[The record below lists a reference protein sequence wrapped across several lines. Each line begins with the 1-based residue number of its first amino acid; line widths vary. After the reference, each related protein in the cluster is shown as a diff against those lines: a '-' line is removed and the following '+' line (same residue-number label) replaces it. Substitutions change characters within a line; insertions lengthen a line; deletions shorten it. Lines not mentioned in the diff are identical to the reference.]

1 MKTLNS
7 FIVLFLF
14 FCSIQATNISHYAI
28 TDYTVKDGL
37 GHGLVNDIIQ
47 DRQGLL
53 WFATWNGLSCFDGYR
68 FKNYKS
74 YSNDKVIFSNDRIL
88 SLKEDSF
95 GFLWILCY
103 DNSVYRFD
111 PTNETFI
118 AVETLGDQ
126 ENFVAIE
133 AFSSGV
139 VWLKKNDGTAVRV
152 FSDLQ
157 TRKLSINRFPYL
169 YKSYGV
175 RKINRVYQDKSLQE
189 WILTDNGI
197 YSLESVKHILA
208 KQKQDDSRNV
218 AFYSIIEKEDC
229 FILGSEKGNL
239 WKCHK
244 GSNLFWLKRIDTQAN
259 IVDIRRYG
267 SDTYIYVTD
276 TDGFFIEKGQQII
289 HVCKENYSKLP
300 DDKIHD
306 LYIDGY
312 GLIWINHSTFGI
324 SMFDIQKNEV
334 TYFLIHDEY
343 GNPLMT
349 ETGAIVFEDKND
361 ILWIHPKGGGFSY
374 YDRENN
380 QLIPFNTIKD
390 KYMWRSNDRCY
401 CATIDRQGNLWLSTQ
416 MGGLKKIIFQHNPFQ
431 LLSLDNYDINS
442 ARNEIRA
449 LYVDKE
455 QRIWIGTRN
464 MEIILLD
471 KHKKKLGYLSRSGK
485 IVQKEREDI
494 KIGKVYN
501 IFQDNKGIFWLS
513 TKGNG
518 IFRLQPQSDGGF
530 AVEHYCYD
538 NSDKYSLSNDNVY
551 FIFQDS
557 FDRIWVATYGGGI
570 NLIEKRADGK
580 IYFINY
586 RNRLSQYPIDKFYKV
601 RHITEDSHK
610 RIWISTTS
618 GLLMFDAS
626 YSQPE
631 EISFSSFCHM
641 ADQRNSLSNNDVH
654 MTLCLENGQIFAAT
668 YGGGMTEII
677 NTETEKITFKNYSAR
692 DGLVA
697 DIVYAIY
704 PDTTGHLWLVTEKGV
719 IKFSLSEK
727 TFEYYE
733 NEFFMFNIQ
742 FSEGIASYSEG
753 EILIGTNRG
762 LFYFSPENIFK
773 NTFIPP
779 IYFSSLQLDDKVL
792 SARDSSCILINS
804 INACKSVKIPHSTHM
819 ITIKFAAL
827 DMSDTENILYAYKL
841 EGFDKEFRTGVKRQ
855 EAIYTNLPHGK
866 YVFHLKSTNSEGVWV
881 DNERT
886 LAIEI
891 LPSFWETPY
900 AFVLYVLIFLSL
912 LSGGTYILFFIFK
925 LKHKVFVEQ
934 QISDL
939 KIQFFT
945 NISHELRTPLTLI
958 EGPIEYI
965 LKHLHIN
972 EDVNE
977 QLIVVQRNTQRM
989 LRLINQILDFSKI
1002 QNNKMKL
1009 CVELVDIVF
1018 FTRRIMENFQALSK
1032 EKQID
1037 FKFESSAVFV
1047 DLWVD
1052 KDKFEKI
1059 IFNLLSNA
1067 FKYTK
1072 PNKSITVFV
1081 REGKNIVTVGV
1092 KDQGIGISDSRKKTL
1107 FIRFENLFDKNN
1119 SSGIGLSFVKELA
1132 DMHHASIYVESKVG
1146 EGSCFSI
1153 NFKKGRKHFGKDVDF
1168 VLDDDVQ
1175 SDNSEEEMY
1184 EDGGESDFADI
1195 KTMLII
1201 EDNQEL
1207 RSFLR
1212 NIFSV
1217 QFRIIEAP
1225 DGKKGLE
1232 KAVTCIPDIII
1243 SDIMMPEKD
1252 GIELITE
1259 LRENL
1264 ATSHIPVIVLTAK
1277 TDMETKLQSIKG
1289 GADSYITK
1297 PFSVSYLETR
1307 VNNLLARRKELQ
1319 TFFCSHDLKKVNE
1332 VQNESIIDGLN
1343 DKDREFLIKLNEIM
1357 EREISNPDLSVD
1369 LLVENFNFSRTIFFG
1384 KLKSLTGKSPIMYIK
1399 EMRMNKAVQLLN
1411 EHKYSIA
1418 EVAYRVGFND
1428 PHYFSKSFKLYF
1440 GVSPSEY

>member
-1 MKTLNS
+1 MKTLKS
-7 FIVLFLF
+7 FIVLLLF
-14 FCSIQATNISHYAI
+14 FYSIQATNIPHYAV

-74 YSNDKVIFSNDRIL
+74 YSNNKVIFSNDRIL
-88 SLKEDSF
+88 SLKEDSL

-118 AVETLGDQ
+118 DVNTFRGQ
-126 ENFVAIE
+126 NNFVAME
-133 AFSSGV
+133 VFSDGI
-139 VWLKKNDGTAVRV
+139 VWLRKDDGTAVRA
-152 FSDLQ
+152 FSDLH
-157 TRKLSINRFPYL
+157 TRKLSINSFPYL
-169 YKSYGV
+169 YQSYGAK
-175 RKINRVYQDKSLQE
+175 KINRVYQDRSLQE
-189 WILTDNGI
+189 WILTDNGV
-197 YSLESVKHILA
+197 YTLESVKHVFTKLN
-208 KQKQDDSRNV
+208 QEDSKNV
-218 AFYSIIEKEDC
+218 AFYCILEKEDYLM
-229 FILGSEKGNL
+229 LGAEKGEL
-239 WKCHK
+239 WRCYK
-244 GSNLFWLKRIDTQAN
+244 GSKLVLQKRIDTQAN

-267 SDTYIYVTD
+267 SDSYIYVTD
-276 TDGFFIEKGQQII
+276 TDGFFIEKNQQII
-289 HVCKENYSKLP
+289 HVCKENYSELP
-300 DDKIHD
+300 DNNIHD
-306 LYIDGY
+306 LYIDRH
-312 GLIWINHSTFGI
+312 GLIWISHSTFGI
-324 SMFDIQKNEV
+324 SMFNVQRNEV
-334 TYFLIHDEY
+334 TYFFIRDEY

-349 ETGAIVFEDKND
+349 ETRAIVFEDKND
-361 ILWIHPKGGGFSY
+361 ILWIHPKGGGLSY

-380 QLIPFNTIKD
+380 LLIPFNTIKD

-401 CATIDRQGNLWLSTQ
+401 CATVDRQGNLWLSTQ

-431 LLSLDNYDINS
+431 LLPLNNYDVNS

-449 LYVDKE
+449 LYVDKD
-455 QRIWIGTRN
+455 QRVWIGTRN
-464 MEIILLD
+464 REIILLD
-471 KHKKKLGYLSRSGK
+471 KYKKKLGYLSRSGK
-485 IVQKEREDI
+485 IVQKESEDI

-501 IFQDNKGIFWLS
+501 IFQDNTGVFWLS

-518 IFRLQPQSDGGF
+518 IFRLQPQSDREF
-530 AVEHYCYD
+530 SVEHYCHD
-538 NSDKYSLSNDNVY
+538 TSDVYSLSNDNVY

-557 FDRIWVATYGGGI
+557 FNRIWVATYGGGI
-570 NLIEKRADGK
+570 NLIEKQADGK
-580 IYFINY
+580 IRFINY
-586 RNRLSQYPIDKFYKV
+586 RNRLSKYPIDKFYKV
-601 RHITEDSHK
+601 RHITEDAHK

-618 GLLMFDAS
+618 GILMFDAG

-631 EISFSSFCHM
+631 EISFSSFCHV
-641 ADQRNSLSNNDVH
+641 ADQKNVLSNNDVH

-668 YGGGMTEII
+668 YGGGMTEIL
-677 NTETEKITFKNYSAR
+677 NTETEIVAFKNYSAR
-692 DGLVA
+692 EGLVA

-704 PDTTGHLWLVTEKGV
+704 PDTKGHLWLVTEKGI
-719 IKFSLSEK
+719 IKFNLSGK

-742 FSEGIASYSEG
+742 FSEGVASCNEG

-762 LFYFSPENIFK
+762 LFYFNPESIFK
-773 NTFIPP
+773 NTFVPP

-792 SARDSSCILINS
+792 SARDSTKILTNS
-804 INACKSVKIPHSTHM
+804 INACKSIKIPHGAHM
-819 ITIKFAAL
+819 ITIKFTAL
-827 DMSDTENILYAYKL
+827 DMSNTENILYAYKL

-866 YVFHLKSTNSEGVWV
+866 YVFRVKSTNSEGVWV
-881 DNERT
+881 NNERK
-886 LAIEI
+886 LNIEV

-900 AFVLYVLIFLSL
+900 ALVLYILVFLGL

-934 QISDL
+934 QIAEL
-939 KIQFFT
+939 KMQFFT

-958 EGPIEYI
+958 EGPVEYI
-965 LKHLHIN
+965 LRSLHTSR
-972 EDVNE
+972 DVNE
-977 QLIVVQRNTQRM
+977 QLVVVQRNTQRM

-1009 CVELVDIVF
+1009 CVELVDIVLF
-1018 FTRRIMENFQALSK
+1018 IRKIMESFQALSK

-1037 FKFESSAVFV
+1037 FKLESSTTSIE
-1047 DLWVD
+1047 LWVD

-1072 PNKSITVFV
+1072 SNKSITVFI
-1081 REGKNIVTVGV
+1081 REDKNIVTIGV
-1092 KDQGIGISDSRKKTL
+1092 KDQGVGISDARKKTL
-1107 FIRFENLFDKNN
+1107 FVRFENLFDKNN

-1132 DMHHASIYVESKVG
+1132 DMHHASIYVESKLG

-1153 NFKKGRKHFGKDVDF
+1153 DFKKGRKHFGKDVDF
-1168 VLDDDVQ
+1168 VLSDDVQ
-1175 SDNSEEEMY
+1175 SDNSEVEIY
-1184 EDGGESDFADI
+1184 GDRGEFDLAEI

-1212 NIFSV
+1212 NIFSA
-1217 QFRIIEAP
+1217 QFRIVEAS
-1225 DGKKGLE
+1225 DGREGLE
-1232 KAVTCIPDIII
+1232 KAITCIPDIII
-1243 SDIMMPEKD
+1243 SDIMMPQKD
-1252 GIELITE
+1252 GIELLNE

-1264 ATSHIPVIVLTAK
+1264 ATSHIPVIMLTAK
-1277 TDMETKLQSIKG
+1277 NDMETKLRSIKG

-1297 PFSVSYLETR
+1297 PFSVGYLETR

-1319 TFFCSHDLKKVNE
+1319 TFFCSHELKKVNE
-1332 VQNESIIDGLN
+1332 VQDNSIIDDLT
-1343 DKDREFLIKLNEIM
+1343 DKDREFLIRLNEIM
-1357 EREISNPDLSVD
+1357 EREIGNPELSVD
-1369 LLVENFNFSRTIFFG
+1369 FLVKNFNFSRTIFFG

-1418 EVAYRVGFND
+1418 EVAYKVGFND
-1428 PHYFSKSFKLYF
+1428 PHYFSKSFKQHF